1 MAGQLMAPRSDVT
14 LGTRPLL
21 VLALTLIAV
30 ALYAYIGD
38 VRLQTFL
45 SLLSILLS
53 GVTSCRA
60 ELVPGLPLVGQCCV
74 ARPRLRSRSSR
85 APDNTTPDA
94 LQIFNC
100 AVRCYVSFSE
110 RC

>member
-45 SLLSILLS
+45 SLLYIIVWRDKLS
-53 GVTSCRA
+53 CGAR
-60 ELVPGLPLVGQCCV
+60 
-74 ARPRLRSRSSR
+74 ARPASVLSPALICVR
-85 APDNTTPDA
+85 AQRAGLMA
-94 LQIFNC
+94 LHLMH
-100 AVRCYVSFSE
+100 YKH
-110 RC
+110 

>member
-38 VRLQTFL
+38 VRLHTFL
-45 SLLSILLS
+45 
-53 GVTSCRA
+53 
-60 ELVPGLPLVGQCCV
+60 PL
-74 ARPRLRSRSSR
+74 
-85 APDNTTPDA
+85 
-94 LQIFNC
+94 
-100 AVRCYVSFSE
+100 Y
-110 RC
+110 